1 MKTGIF
7 IPSHLNSERFPKKI
21 LTKIKNLE
29 MIEHVRRRA
38 LLSKIKNVFVV
49 TDSDTISRV
58 VNKYKGDVLRSKKKH
73 LDGSSRVME
82 VIKEL
87 DYNKIL
93 LLQGDEPLIFPSYL
107 KRLNESNQF
116 NNKTVLNLVSKCKPT
131 DFDDENVVKCSMK
144 KNYQIVELFRNKK
157 IFDAKSKKSIFKILG
172 TILYPKELLIDI
184 QENPPKLSK
193 SEKDK
198 SIEQIKILKKGYK
211 IKGILVNKSTLSI
224 NTKND
229 KKNLVK
235 FINNSKIQ
243 KKILKKIGL

>member
-1 MKTGIF
+1 
-7 IPSHLNSERFPKKI
+7 
-21 LTKIKNLE
+21 
-29 MIEHVRRRA
+29 
-38 LLSKIKNVFVV
+38 
-49 TDSDTISRV
+49 
-58 VNKYKGDVLRSKKKH
+58 
-73 LDGSSRVME
+73 
-82 VIKEL
+82 
-87 DYNKIL
+87 
-93 LLQGDEPLIFPSYL
+93 
-107 KRLNESNQF
+107 
-116 NNKTVLNLVSKCKPT
+116 
-131 DFDDENVVKCSMK
+131 MK